1 MFNLELLQA
10 LDQGI
15 IGDDDLDIPG
25 LGSSFPA
32 LPQHILDE
40 PERRSTPV
48 IPPGFSLPPYSQSPP
63 VSHSPQTNA
72 QMNPGYMPVS
82 VTPSATMVIK
92 TPSLS
97 DDRKVAI
104 PKMVTVKSKPGV
116 KIKSKPETDSS
127 NESPTKRV
135 TVKPSKVVEASASP
149 VVAKKLPKKQ
159 ALDQSKDLQEA
170 KSQET
175 SGVLAASISEEKTQ
189 EHVAQGNTDAV
200 QNPSTTYAK
209 SVGKKPIPGT
219 LTLTTSSPSNDTSIE
234 TMASRISRP
243 PSATPS
249 ITSRP
254 QTPSIEALNTPI
266 KRTAQPRTLRITET
280 PRTSTPPIVPIPDFV
295 PQTVTAGS
303 KVSSRRP
310 SLTSSIQPSTPMS
323 EAIDMSSLPSASKDV
338 SRANSP
344 PPLMSKKRGD
354 KKPKKSKRVQTEP
367 DVLEAEV
374 LKLSEEQS
382 PIMGRKKKSKKPEAG
397 PTVLPKRK
405 DSERSIPASPI
416 PQSEQYVT
424 AEISLPA
431 PEPFIPLPEEPIP
444 SPKKESHPDPSQSKT
459 KRLAENL
466 FAALGPEL
474 DKFLN
479 SSLTKPI
486 SMQSH
491 LRSLDFYPG
500 SNQRPFSHPSDL
512 DAFIAAQ
519 DPFVLSPADYAAR
532 TGGQAIRKSAED
544 GRLSSRIIETPR
556 GTRLRCLSEQEED
569 LLIELEDKICS
580 VIGTGFWGGG
590 SLEYAIAGMP
600 GYDRKQKQQAIDTL
614 GKLFPREEQSRS
626 DVIHSVGSNE
636 DPARLINQFVFTQE
650 TEAITPMVPYAGEKA
665 HVQQQQ
671 RDQAAAVPTAAE
683 YARQQEAAA
692 SRQQEGDQ
700 RSRSMADSAA
710 DAASAAA
717 RAALA
722 IGNTRDVIQQAMGE
736 VSGTLY
742 TSVEDAERSWQEE
755 RRHAEGLERRLN
767 GVVKRNRKV
776 LTGFT

>member
-1 MFNLELLQA
+1 LLQA

-25 LGSSFPA
+25 LGNSFPA

-48 IPPGFSLPPYSQSPP
+48 IPPGFSLPPYSQSPS
-63 VSHSPQTNA
+63 VSQSPQTNA
-72 QMNPGYMPVS
+72 SINIVHVPAPAVPLVIS
-82 VTPSATMVIK
+82 VTKAR
-92 TPSLS
+92 SLS
-97 DDRKVAI
+97 DARKVAI
-104 PKMVTVKSKPGV
+104 PKVVTVKPKQAI
-116 KIKSKPETDSS
+116 KINRKSEIAGPSD
-127 NESPTKRV
+127 ESPTKRV
-135 TVKPSKVVEASASP
+135 AVKSSKVAEASASP
-149 VVAKKLPKKQ
+149 AIAKKVSKKQ
-159 ALDQSKDLQEA
+159 MSDQSKELQSA
-170 KSQET
+170 KSQE
-175 SGVLAASISEEKTQ
+175 SSILPVASALEEKTQ
-189 EHVAQGNTDAV
+189 ELAPQDNMDAV
-200 QNPSTTYAK
+200 QHPSTTYAE
-209 SVGKKPIPGT
+209 SASKKPVPST
-219 LTLTTSSPSNDTSIE
+219 LSLNTSSASNDTSVE

-243 PSATPS
+243 PSAAPS
-249 ITSRP
+249 MSSRP

-266 KRTAQPRTLRITET
+266 KRTNQPRTLRITET
-280 PRTSTPPIVPIPDFV
+280 PRTATPPIVPIQEFP
-295 PQTVTAGS
+295 PQATAAGS

-310 SLTSSIQPSTPMS
+310 SLTSSVQPSTPMS
-323 EAIDMSSLPSASKDV
+323 ETVDISSLPSASKDV

-374 LKLSEEQS
+374 SKLSEEQS
-382 PIMGRKKKSKKPEAG
+382 PIMGRKKKSKKPDVG
-397 PTVLPKRK
+397 PPIVPKRK
-405 DSERSIPASPI
+405 DSERSIPASPV
-416 PQSEQYVT
+416 PQSEQHVT
-424 AEISLPA
+424 AEVSLPA
-431 PEPFIPLPEEPIP
+431 PEPFIPLPEESIP
-444 SPKKESHPDPSQSKT
+444 SPIKESHPEPSQSKT
-459 KRLAENL
+459 KKLAENL

-474 DKFLN
+474 EKFLN

-500 SNQRPFSHPSDL
+500 SSQRPFSHPNDL
-512 DAFIAAQ
+512 EAFIATQ

-532 TGGQAIRKSAED
+532 TSGQAIRKSAED

-569 LLIELEDKICS
+569 LLIELEEKICS
-580 VIGTGFWGGG
+580 MVGTGFWGGG

-614 GKLFPREEQSRS
+614 GKLFPREEQTRS
-626 DVIHSVGSNE
+626 EAIHSVGSNE

-671 RDQAAAVPTAAE
+671 RDKAAAVPTAAE
-683 YARQQEAAA
+683 YARQQEVAA
-692 SRQQEGDQ
+692 SRQQEADQ

-736 VSGTLY
+736 VSGALY